1 MELLRTEHRGT
12 AAHPSGTAAVH
23 NVIRVESAQHF
34 WDCLRKYA
42 FVLLYF
48 GASWCK
54 PCKTLEPSFNKL
66 SVEYGAPR
74 RSTTI
79 FLKID
84 INDDNTSE
92 LVHLY
97 KVTSIPTT
105 LSFRNGIQVGE
116 VVGNKPGHL
125 QLLVKHLHESF

>member
-1 MELLRTEHRGT
+1 MESSPIEHHT
-12 AAHPSGTAAVH
+12 ATRPSGTAIH
-23 NVIRVESAQHF
+23 NVVRVESAQHF
-34 WDCLRKYA
+34 QNCLRKYP

-54 PCKTLEPSFNKL
+54 PCKSLELSFNNL
-66 SVEYGAPR
+66 SVEYGTPR

-84 INDDNTSE
+84 INDDNVSE
-92 LVHLY
+92 LVHLFGVASVP
-97 KVTSIPTT
+97 KT
-105 LSFRNGIQVGE
+105 LSFRNGLVVGE